1 LIILA
6 DAEREYID
14 AMVEQLSVD
23 LPDEQMMGCSNL
35 DEWPAAIQSHYNLC
49 VFNPV
54 DFPDLPQKCGSQDAS
69 ASWTFWSIRPGLPDV
84 SGSYGIEPGEALF
97 RLSPAS
103 KLIPRLKRWLDVHH
117 EMDMANQEA
126 NSCASRQNPIHLLT
140 STIRN
145 STAGTPENNQ
155 FDPACGIYLHLS
167 VGISGYRPEVIRLRL
182 LEMTG
187 QGSKVIYL
195 PVMPTYQMACLS
207 QPGQGPAL
215 SDLLLQLLGRNIE
228 PGHLGPYLQ
237 PHPDGYLQFRPPERS
252 DDLVLCSPDILR
264 QLVLILR
271 KKISAEHDA
280 CSVLID
286 CTGIPLAS
294 VSAMAVLCDGCEISL
309 PDGDSFAAQ
318 AARREVGSLLALLPP
333 GCRVKENGQLK
344 SQPEGKLKA
353 GK

>member
-6 DAEREYID
+6 DAEREYVD
-14 AMVEQLSVD
+14 AMVDQLSSD
-23 LPDEQMMGCSNL
+23 LPDEHLLGCSSL
-35 DEWPAAIQSHYNLC
+35 DEWPSDFQSHHNLC

-54 DFPDLPQKCGSQDAS
+54 DFPDLPQKCGARGTS
-69 ASWTFWSIRPGLPDV
+69 ATWTFWSMRPGLLDA
-84 SGSYGIEPGEALF
+84 SGSYGNGPDESLF

-117 EMDMANQEA
+117 ETDMANQEDKTCL
-126 NSCASRQNPIHLLT
+126 NKQNPVHLLT
-140 STIRN
+140 NAVRN
-145 STAGTPENNQ
+145 TAAGTPENNQ
-155 FDPACGIYLHLS
+155 FDPAFGIYLHLS

-207 QPGQGPAL
+207 QPGQGPAM

-228 PGHLGPYLQ
+228 PGQLGPYLQ

-264 QLVLILR
+264 QLVLMLR
-271 KKISAEHDA
+271 KKITTERDA

-309 PDGDSFAAQ
+309 PDGDSYAAQ
-318 AARREVGSLLALLPP
+318 AARREVGNLLALLPP